1 MPHRFIM
8 KCDAISFEIKAA
20 NTPVFFKF
28 ESTFLNKVSR
38 LRAAFLR
45 KAFKTLAKY
54 SIMGSKASIIR
65 I

>member
-1 MPHRFIM
+1 MEKSIINMPHRFIM

-38 LRAAFLR
+38 LRAAF
-45 KAFKTLAKY
+45 
-54 SIMGSKASIIR
+54 
-65 I
+65 